1 MFFADIQKV
10 INFFFNERNCMSNST
25 DDTKELDSY
34 GVWVKRAPQDASE
47 EALDLDLPDFS
58 DFQETAD
65 QTGIIEEQN
74 DNEVPVADQDSSAT
88 DENGEIS
95 IDDFVTDGFTDPN
108 EAYAPSSPNPPE
120 QDGELSLDDFM
131 EGGFE
136 APSEGSTDS
145 ESASESDEVSLD
157 DFLDGDFSD
166 DAGASSSDEISIDDF
181 LDDDS
186 VSSAKQKEDD
196 ITNDEPLDIDVDFTE
211 SEEDAVPT
219 TEITEENESENEES
233 FADDDDMFDSIEKIE
248 TASEPEAETPVT
260 ESNIELED
268 VSLDDFN
275 LEESD
280 DATAAALGAS
290 INSSVSSGEE
300 TVSLDSFG
308 IDSSSEEMPAGTG
321 SSRKQQTVDYEL
333 AITEEDN
340 VQAAPV
346 IDEIKS
352 DSVTQNKEETTE
364 TTVNNELLEKIV
376 SDLSGLK
383 DEINALKND
392 LAELKEKNTLD
403 NISSGQNDGEQPAE
417 SEIELP
423 VQSEPA
429 EEPGGFFNSDEED
442 DTIALSGDEL
452 SNIVS
457 NADFTEETAEP
468 DTQYDESTEET
479 VTEEQPEQEL
489 PEDFSADFS
498 NDTPFGGIEDT
509 VIPDE
514 EPDTGLSMDINEEI
528 LEEPNLDD
536 IETNADIPEEIEIP
550 KVDDIAE
557 TQDEEPDLD
566 DILVESSSTDFMD
579 SVTDSTNMQPDIE
592 ITEPVEPE
600 LAEEEAAITKEEA
613 DDITSEYSAD
623 TTENTEPVLDEDA
636 ALELPEESS
645 SDAENTDEE
654 STDDIFN
661 ETAIED
667 AQHTQDAMM
676 NDIMNEAPSVDNAL
690 SEENVDYLSKDNTV
704 LSDDEAAVAE
714 SEPEPSAETEQTD
727 TSDLPSDIKEDVKSV
742 LLYMDQLLENLPEDK
757 IMEFAKSEQ
766 FTTYKKLFNELG
778 LS

>member
-1 MFFADIQKV
+1 
-10 INFFFNERNCMSNST
+10 MSNST

-74 DNEVPVADQDSSAT
+74 DNEVPVADQDSSVT

-166 DAGASSSDEISIDDF
+166 GSGASSSDEISIDDF

-233 FADDDDMFDSIEKIE
+233 FADDDNMFDSIEMIE

-308 IDSSSEEMPAGTG
+308 IDGSSEENAAGAG

-383 DEINALKND
+383 DEINSLKND

-514 EPDTGLSMDINEEI
+514 EPDSGLSMDINEEI

>member
-1 MFFADIQKV
+1 
-10 INFFFNERNCMSNST
+10 MSNST

-166 DAGASSSDEISIDDF
+166 GSGASSSDEISIDDF

-340 VQAAPV
+340 VQSAPV

-383 DEINALKND
+383 DEINSLKND

-514 EPDTGLSMDINEEI
+514 EPDSGLSMDINEEI

-557 TQDEEPDLD
+557 TQDEEPTLD

-623 TTENTEPVLDEDA
+623 TAENTEPVLDEDA

-645 SDAENTDEE
+645 SDAENTAEE

>member
-1 MFFADIQKV
+1 
-10 INFFFNERNCMSNST
+10 MSNST

-95 IDDFVTDGFTDPN
+95 IDDFITDGFTDPN

-120 QDGELSLDDFM
+120 QDGEISLDDFM

-166 DAGASSSDEISIDDF
+166 GSGASSSDEISIDDF

-340 VQAAPV
+340 VQSAPV

-557 TQDEEPDLD
+557 TQDEEPALD

-623 TTENTEPVLDEDA
+623 TAENTEPVLDEDA

-645 SDAENTDEE
+645 SDAENTAEE

>member
-120 QDGELSLDDFM
+120 QDGEISLDDFM

-557 TQDEEPDLD
+557 TQDEEPTLD

-645 SDAENTDEE
+645 SDAENTAEE

>member
-417 SEIELP
+417 NEIELP

-557 TQDEEPDLD
+557 TQDEEPTLD

-645 SDAENTDEE
+645 SDAENTAEE

-667 AQHTQDAMM
+667 AQHTQDAIM

>member
-74 DNEVPVADQDSSAT
+74 DNEVPVADQDSSVT

-403 NISSGQNDGEQPAE
+403 NISSGQNDEEQPAE
-417 SEIELP
+417 NEIELP

-557 TQDEEPDLD
+557 TQDEEPTLD

-623 TTENTEPVLDEDA
+623 TAENIEPVLDEDA

-645 SDAENTDEE
+645 SDAENTAEE

>member
-1 MFFADIQKV
+1 
-10 INFFFNERNCMSNST
+10 MSNST

-136 APSEGSTDS
+136 APSEGSTNS

>member
-166 DAGASSSDEISIDDF
+166 GSGASSSDEISIDDF

-340 VQAAPV
+340 VQSAPV

-383 DEINALKND
+383 DEINSLKND

-417 SEIELP
+417 REIELP

-514 EPDTGLSMDINEEI
+514 EPDSGLSMDINEEI

-557 TQDEEPDLD
+557 TQDEEPTLD

-623 TTENTEPVLDEDA
+623 TAENTEPVLDEDA

-645 SDAENTDEE
+645 SDAENTAEE

>member
-166 DAGASSSDEISIDDF
+166 GSGASSSDEISIDDF

-233 FADDDDMFDSIEKIE
+233 FADDDDMFDSIEMIE

-383 DEINALKND
+383 DEINSLKND

-417 SEIELP
+417 REIELP

-514 EPDTGLSMDINEEI
+514 EPDSGLSMDINEEI

-557 TQDEEPDLD
+557 TQDEEPTLD

-623 TTENTEPVLDEDA
+623 TAENTEPVLDEDA

-645 SDAENTDEE
+645 SDAENTAEE

-714 SEPEPSAETEQTD
+714 SEPEPSAETEQTN

>member
-1 MFFADIQKV
+1 
-10 INFFFNERNCMSNST
+10 MSNST

-166 DAGASSSDEISIDDF
+166 GAGASSSDEISIDDF

-233 FADDDDMFDSIEKIE
+233 FADDDDMFDSIEMIE

-340 VQAAPV
+340 VQSAPV

-417 SEIELP
+417 NEIELP

-645 SDAENTDEE
+645 SDAENTAEE

>member
-1 MFFADIQKV
+1 M
-10 INFFFNERNCMSNST
+10 
-25 DDTKELDSY
+25 
-34 GVWVKRAPQDASE
+34 
-47 EALDLDLPDFS
+47 
-58 DFQETAD
+58 
-65 QTGIIEEQN
+65 
-74 DNEVPVADQDSSAT
+74 
-88 DENGEIS
+88 
-95 IDDFVTDGFTDPN
+95 
-108 EAYAPSSPNPPE
+108 
-120 QDGELSLDDFM
+120 
-131 EGGFE
+131 
-136 APSEGSTDS
+136 
-145 ESASESDEVSLD
+145 
-157 DFLDGDFSD
+157 
-166 DAGASSSDEISIDDF
+166 
-181 LDDDS
+181 
-186 VSSAKQKEDD
+186 
-196 ITNDEPLDIDVDFTE
+196 
-211 SEEDAVPT
+211 
-219 TEITEENESENEES
+219 
-233 FADDDDMFDSIEKIE
+233 
-248 TASEPEAETPVT
+248 
-260 ESNIELED
+260 
-268 VSLDDFN
+268 
-275 LEESD
+275 
-280 DATAAALGAS
+280 
-290 INSSVSSGEE
+290 
-300 TVSLDSFG
+300 
-308 IDSSSEEMPAGTG
+308 
-321 SSRKQQTVDYEL
+321 
-333 AITEEDN
+333 
-340 VQAAPV
+340 
-346 IDEIKS
+346 
-352 DSVTQNKEETTE
+352 
-364 TTVNNELLEKIV
+364 
-376 SDLSGLK
+376 
-383 DEINALKND
+383 KND

-403 NISSGQNDGEQPAE
+403 NISSGQNDEEQPAE
-417 SEIELP
+417 NEIELP

-557 TQDEEPDLD
+557 TQDEEPALD

-623 TTENTEPVLDEDA
+623 TAENIEPVLDEDA

-645 SDAENTDEE
+645 SDAENTAEE

>member
-1 MFFADIQKV
+1 
-10 INFFFNERNCMSNST
+10 MSNST

-74 DNEVPVADQDSSAT
+74 DNEVPVADQDSSVT

-120 QDGELSLDDFM
+120 QDGEISLDDFM

-136 APSEGSTDS
+136 APSEGSTNS

-166 DAGASSSDEISIDDF
+166 GAGASSSDEISIDDF

-196 ITNDEPLDIDVDFTE
+196 ITNDDPLDIDVEFTE
-211 SEEDAVPT
+211 AEEDAVPT

-233 FADDDDMFDSIEKIE
+233 FADDDDMFDSIEMIE

-403 NISSGQNDGEQPAE
+403 NISSGQNDEEQPAE
-417 SEIELP
+417 NEIELP

-557 TQDEEPDLD
+557 TQDEEPTLD

-645 SDAENTDEE
+645 SDAENTAEE

>member
-1 MFFADIQKV
+1 
-10 INFFFNERNCMSNST
+10 MSNST

-166 DAGASSSDEISIDDF
+166 GSGASSSDEISIDDF

-340 VQAAPV
+340 VQSAPV

-383 DEINALKND
+383 DEINSLKND

-514 EPDTGLSMDINEEI
+514 EPDSGLSMDINEEI

-557 TQDEEPDLD
+557 TQDEEPTLD

-613 DDITSEYSAD
+613 DDITSESSAD
-623 TTENTEPVLDEDA
+623 TAENTEPVLDEDA

-645 SDAENTDEE
+645 SDAENTAEE

>member
-1 MFFADIQKV
+1 
-10 INFFFNERNCMSNST
+10 MSNST
-25 DDTKELDSY
+25 DETKELDSY

-166 DAGASSSDEISIDDF
+166 GSGASSSDEISIDDF

-340 VQAAPV
+340 VQSAPV

-383 DEINALKND
+383 DEINSLKND

-557 TQDEEPDLD
+557 TQDEEPTLD

-623 TTENTEPVLDEDA
+623 TAENTEPVLDEDA

-645 SDAENTDEE
+645 SDAENTAEE

-667 AQHTQDAMM
+667 AQHTQDAIM

>member
-1 MFFADIQKV
+1 
-10 INFFFNERNCMSNST
+10 MSNST

-166 DAGASSSDEISIDDF
+166 GSGASSSDEISIDDF

-340 VQAAPV
+340 VQSAPV

-383 DEINALKND
+383 DEINSLKND

-479 VTEEQPEQEL
+479 VTKEQPEQEL

-514 EPDTGLSMDINEEI
+514 EPDSGLSMDINEEI

-557 TQDEEPDLD
+557 TQDEEPTLD

-623 TTENTEPVLDEDA
+623 TAENTEPVLDEDA

-645 SDAENTDEE
+645 SDAENTAEE

>member
-74 DNEVPVADQDSSAT
+74 DNEVPVADQDSSVT

-120 QDGELSLDDFM
+120 QDGEISLDDFM

-166 DAGASSSDEISIDDF
+166 GSGASSSDEISIDDF

-340 VQAAPV
+340 VQSAPV

-383 DEINALKND
+383 DEINSLKND

-514 EPDTGLSMDINEEI
+514 EPDSGLSMDINEEI

-557 TQDEEPDLD
+557 TQDEEPTLD

-623 TTENTEPVLDEDA
+623 TAENTEPVLDEDA

-645 SDAENTDEE
+645 SDAENTAEE

>member
-1 MFFADIQKV
+1 
-10 INFFFNERNCMSNST
+10 MSNST

-340 VQAAPV
+340 VQSAPV

-383 DEINALKND
+383 DEINSLKND

-557 TQDEEPDLD
+557 TQDEEPTLD

-623 TTENTEPVLDEDA
+623 TAENTEPVLDEDA

-645 SDAENTDEE
+645 SDAENTAEE

>member
-74 DNEVPVADQDSSAT
+74 DNEVPVADQDSSVT

-136 APSEGSTDS
+136 APSEGSTNS

-233 FADDDDMFDSIEKIE
+233 FADDDDMFDSIEMIE

-340 VQAAPV
+340 VQSAPV

-383 DEINALKND
+383 DEINSLKND

-468 DTQYDESTEET
+468 DTQYDEITEET

-514 EPDTGLSMDINEEI
+514 EPDSGLSMDINEEI

-727 TSDLPSDIKEDVKSV
+727 TSNLPSDIKEDVKSV

>member
-1 MFFADIQKV
+1 
-10 INFFFNERNCMSNST
+10 MSNST

-166 DAGASSSDEISIDDF
+166 GSGASSSDEISIDDF

-340 VQAAPV
+340 VQSAPV

-383 DEINALKND
+383 DEINSLKND

-417 SEIELP
+417 REIELP

-514 EPDTGLSMDINEEI
+514 EPDSGLSMDINEEI

-557 TQDEEPDLD
+557 TQDEEPTLD

-623 TTENTEPVLDEDA
+623 TAENTEPVLDEDA

-645 SDAENTDEE
+645 SDAENTAEE

>member
-1 MFFADIQKV
+1 
-10 INFFFNERNCMSNST
+10 MSNST

-340 VQAAPV
+340 VQSAPV

-383 DEINALKND
+383 DEINSLKND

-557 TQDEEPDLD
+557 TQDEEPALD

-623 TTENTEPVLDEDA
+623 TAENTEPVLDEDA

-645 SDAENTDEE
+645 SDAENTAEE

>member
-1 MFFADIQKV
+1 
-10 INFFFNERNCMSNST
+10 MSNST

-120 QDGELSLDDFM
+120 QDGEISLDDFM

-166 DAGASSSDEISIDDF
+166 GSGASSSDEISIDDF

-340 VQAAPV
+340 VQSAPV

-383 DEINALKND
+383 DEINSLKND

-417 SEIELP
+417 REIELP

-514 EPDTGLSMDINEEI
+514 EPDSGLSMDINEEI

-557 TQDEEPDLD
+557 TQDEEPTLD

-623 TTENTEPVLDEDA
+623 TAENTEPVLDEDA

-645 SDAENTDEE
+645 SDAENTAEE

>member
-1 MFFADIQKV
+1 
-10 INFFFNERNCMSNST
+10 MSNST

-166 DAGASSSDEISIDDF
+166 GSGASSSDEISIDDF

-340 VQAAPV
+340 VQSAPV

-383 DEINALKND
+383 DEINSLKND

-557 TQDEEPDLD
+557 TQDEEPTLD

-623 TTENTEPVLDEDA
+623 TAENTEPVLDEDT

-645 SDAENTDEE
+645 SDAENTAEE

-714 SEPEPSAETEQTD
+714 SEPEPLAETEQTD

>member
-1 MFFADIQKV
+1 
-10 INFFFNERNCMSNST
+10 MSNST

-340 VQAAPV
+340 VQSAPV

-383 DEINALKND
+383 DEINSLKND

-514 EPDTGLSMDINEEI
+514 EPDSGLSMDINEEI

-557 TQDEEPDLD
+557 TQDEEPALD

-623 TTENTEPVLDEDA
+623 TAENTEPVLDEDA
-636 ALELPEESS
+636 ALEQPEESS
-645 SDAENTDEE
+645 SDAENTAEE

>member
-1 MFFADIQKV
+1 
-10 INFFFNERNCMSNST
+10 MSNST

-166 DAGASSSDEISIDDF
+166 GAGASSSDEISIDDF

-233 FADDDDMFDSIEKIE
+233 FADDDNMFDSIEMIE

-340 VQAAPV
+340 VQSAPV

-383 DEINALKND
+383 DEINSLKND

-417 SEIELP
+417 REIELP

-479 VTEEQPEQEL
+479 VTKEQPEQEL

-557 TQDEEPDLD
+557 TQDEEPALD

-623 TTENTEPVLDEDA
+623 TAENTEPVLDEDA

-645 SDAENTDEE
+645 SDAENTAEE

-661 ETAIED
+661 ETVIED

>member
-1 MFFADIQKV
+1 
-10 INFFFNERNCMSNST
+10 MSNST

-166 DAGASSSDEISIDDF
+166 GSGASSSDEISIDDF

-340 VQAAPV
+340 VQSAPV

-383 DEINALKND
+383 DEINSLKND

-479 VTEEQPEQEL
+479 VTKEQPEQEL

-557 TQDEEPDLD
+557 TQDEEPTLD

-623 TTENTEPVLDEDA
+623 TAENTEPVLDEDA

-645 SDAENTDEE
+645 SDAENTAEE

>member
-340 VQAAPV
+340 VQSAPI

-457 NADFTEETAEP
+457 NADFTEDTAEP

-514 EPDTGLSMDINEEI
+514 EPDSGLSMDINEEI

-645 SDAENTDEE
+645 SDAENTAEE

>member
-1 MFFADIQKV
+1 
-10 INFFFNERNCMSNST
+10 MSNST

-166 DAGASSSDEISIDDF
+166 GSGASSSDEISIDDF

-308 IDSSSEEMPAGTG
+308 IDGSSEENAAGAG

-340 VQAAPV
+340 VQSAPV

-557 TQDEEPDLD
+557 TQDEEPALD

-636 ALELPEESS
+636 TLELPEESS

>member
-1 MFFADIQKV
+1 
-10 INFFFNERNCMSNST
+10 MSNST

-95 IDDFVTDGFTDPN
+95 IDDFITDGFTDPN

-166 DAGASSSDEISIDDF
+166 GSGASSSDEISIDDF

-340 VQAAPV
+340 VQSAPI

-383 DEINALKND
+383 DEINSLKND

-557 TQDEEPDLD
+557 TQDEEPTLD

-623 TTENTEPVLDEDA
+623 TAENTEPVLDEDA

-645 SDAENTDEE
+645 SDAENTAEE

>member
-74 DNEVPVADQDSSAT
+74 DNEVPVADQDSSVT

-136 APSEGSTDS
+136 APSEGSTNS

-557 TQDEEPDLD
+557 TQDEEPTLD

-645 SDAENTDEE
+645 SDAENTAEE

-667 AQHTQDAMM
+667 AQHTQDAIM

>member
-340 VQAAPV
+340 VQSAPV

-383 DEINALKND
+383 DEINSLKND

-557 TQDEEPDLD
+557 TQDEEPALD

-623 TTENTEPVLDEDA
+623 TAENTEPVLDEDT

-645 SDAENTDEE
+645 SDAENTAEE

-714 SEPEPSAETEQTD
+714 SEPEPLAETEQTD

>member
-1 MFFADIQKV
+1 
-10 INFFFNERNCMSNST
+10 MSNST

-120 QDGELSLDDFM
+120 QDGEISLDDFM

-557 TQDEEPDLD
+557 TQDEEPTLD

-645 SDAENTDEE
+645 SDAENTAEE

>member
-74 DNEVPVADQDSSAT
+74 DNEVPVADQDSSVT

-120 QDGELSLDDFM
+120 QDGEISLDDFM

-166 DAGASSSDEISIDDF
+166 GAGASSSDEISIDDF

-196 ITNDEPLDIDVDFTE
+196 ITNDDPLDIDVEFTE
-211 SEEDAVPT
+211 AEEDAVPT

-233 FADDDDMFDSIEKIE
+233 FADDDDMFDSIEMIE

-290 INSSVSSGEE
+290 INSSVPSGEE

-514 EPDTGLSMDINEEI
+514 EPDSGLSMDINEEI

-727 TSDLPSDIKEDVKSV
+727 TSNLPSDIKEDVKSV

>member
-1 MFFADIQKV
+1 
-10 INFFFNERNCMSNST
+10 MSNST

-166 DAGASSSDEISIDDF
+166 GSGASSSDEISIDDF

-340 VQAAPV
+340 VQSAPV

-383 DEINALKND
+383 DEINSLKND

-468 DTQYDESTEET
+468 DTQYDESMEET

-514 EPDTGLSMDINEEI
+514 EPDSGLSMDINEEI

-557 TQDEEPDLD
+557 TQDEEPALD

-623 TTENTEPVLDEDA
+623 TAENTEPVLDEDA

-645 SDAENTDEE
+645 SDAENTAEE

>member
-1 MFFADIQKV
+1 
-10 INFFFNERNCMSNST
+10 MSNST

-108 EAYAPSSPNPPE
+108 EAYAPFSPNPPE
-120 QDGELSLDDFM
+120 QDGEISLDDFM

-136 APSEGSTDS
+136 APSEGSTNS

-166 DAGASSSDEISIDDF
+166 GAGASSSDEISIDDF

-340 VQAAPV
+340 VQSAPV

-383 DEINALKND
+383 DEINSLKND

-514 EPDTGLSMDINEEI
+514 EPDSGLSMDINEEI

-557 TQDEEPDLD
+557 TQDEEPTLD

-623 TTENTEPVLDEDA
+623 TAENTEPVLDEDA

-645 SDAENTDEE
+645 SDAENTAEE

>member
-1 MFFADIQKV
+1 
-10 INFFFNERNCMSNST
+10 MSNST

-340 VQAAPV
+340 VQSAPV

-383 DEINALKND
+383 DEINSLKND

-557 TQDEEPDLD
+557 TQDEEPALD

-623 TTENTEPVLDEDA
+623 TAENTEPVLDEDA

>member
-25 DDTKELDSY
+25 DDAKELDSY

-383 DEINALKND
+383 DEINSLKND

-557 TQDEEPDLD
+557 TQDEEPTLD

>member
-340 VQAAPV
+340 VQSAPV

-383 DEINALKND
+383 DEINSLKND

-623 TTENTEPVLDEDA
+623 TAENIEPVLDEDA

-645 SDAENTDEE
+645 SDAENTAEE

-667 AQHTQDAMM
+667 AQHTQDAIM

>member
-120 QDGELSLDDFM
+120 QDGEISLDDFM

-166 DAGASSSDEISIDDF
+166 GSGASSSDEISIDDF

-340 VQAAPV
+340 VQTAPV

-383 DEINALKND
+383 DEINSLKND

-514 EPDTGLSMDINEEI
+514 EPDSGLSMDINEEI

-557 TQDEEPDLD
+557 TQDEEPTLD

-623 TTENTEPVLDEDA
+623 TAENTEPVLDEDT

-645 SDAENTDEE
+645 SDAENTAEE